1 MRNYSIDG
9 LGSIQGGEFDE
20 LRVNGVGNNH
30 GDIRADRI
38 YIEGVFKSTGNIET
52 NYLDAEG
59 VGDIKGNIRAK
70 KITIEGVINF
80 QDDKKIETENLY
92 CEGCLNSV
100 GDLYADVIQ
109 ATGCIKAK
117 GIFGDNIQIDSL
129 HFQLSGLKKMF
140 SKLNIANGYNGSKID
155 TIEATTIN
163 LSGVKATTVN
173 GHDIVIGPG
182 CTIDTVDCSGKLKV
196 HESSHVGKIIGAT
209 EQTKETL

>member
-9 LGSIQGGEFDE
+9 IGSIQGGEFDE

-30 GDIRADRI
+30 GDIKAEKM

-52 NYLDAEG
+52 NYLDVEG
-59 VGDIKGNIRAK
+59 VGEINGNIRAS

-80 QDDKKIETENLY
+80 EDSKKIETEQLY
-92 CEGCLNSV
+92 CEGCINSV
-100 GDLYADVIQ
+100 GDLYADMIQ
-109 ATGCIKAK
+109 ATGCIKAN
-117 GIFGDNIQIDSL
+117 GIYGDNIKIDSF
-129 HFQLSGLKKMF
+129 HFQMSGLKKML
-140 SKLNIANGYNGSKID
+140 SKLNIVTSYNGSKVN

-163 LSGVKATTVN
+163 LSGVKATRVN

-196 HESSHVGKIIGAT
+196 HESSHVGEILGAT
-209 EQTKETL
+209 EQVKEIL